1 MRWKYYALPLDPE
14 LLMQKKEHP
23 GRTLKQSVA
32 DHLHLIVTTAFG
44 EMQSEV
50 EFGNSIWDHDF
61 DNLTTRT
68 KQQEWMKQSLTQAI
82 KKHEKRLDGIKVEVM
97 VKQEEI
103 SALSTER
110 RVKKRL
116 DIYVT
121 ARLTATSEDIVF
133 RDSFFVSPLSYN

>member
-1 MRWKYYALPLDPE
+1 MRWKYYALPLEPE

-44 EMQSEV
+44 EMQSDAD
-50 EFGNSIWDHDF
+50 FGNSIWEHDF

-68 KQQEWMKQSLTQAI
+68 KQQEWMKQSLILAI
-82 KKHEKRLDGIKVEVM
+82 KKHEKRIDGVKVEVM
-97 VKQEEI
+97 VKQEEV
-103 SALSTER
+103 AVLLVER

-133 RDSFFVSPLSYN
+133 RDSFFVSPLSYS